1 MARSTFEGPVLSGN
15 NRFGPLRN
23 IGYTDLVQQCDL
35 NFANTSG
42 AGTAGYPGASGQFVN
57 GNQIPNVNAT
67 VYTPSSSVYPPV
79 AATVTADAPLLT
91 YRGAVMYLPNGCQ
104 INDIFVDVGTAI
116 SVNTGGG
123 ATLTA
128 AVINIGNAFNG
139 TQYGSITLT
148 VAANAITAGRYTP
161 TFTGAQLTNMQAT
174 SGDITNPTG
183 SNTDPNGS
191 LVSQVV
197 FTLALTGTGT
207 PAPNVGTLFT
217 TLRYV
222 QPDPNIGNSTTYPY
236 GNFD

>member
-1 MARSTFEGPVLSGN
+1 MT
-15 NRFGPLRN
+15 
-23 IGYTDLVQQCDL
+23 ID
-35 NFANTSG
+35 TSG

-104 INDIFVDVGTAI
+104 INDILVDVGTAI

-139 TQYGSITLT
+139 TQYGSVTLT
-148 VAANAITAGRYTP
+148 VAANAVTAGRYQP
-161 TFTGAQLTNMQAT
+161 TFTGAQLNAIQSTT
-174 SGDITNPTG
+174 TDFTNPTG
-183 SNTDPNGS
+183 
-191 LVSQVV
+191 LVSPASFSQVV
-197 FTLALTGTGT
+197 FTITIPYTAGTGT
-207 PAPNVGTLFT
+207 TLPTITAGTFT
-217 TLRYV
+217 FAMRYT
-222 QPDPNIGNSTTYPY
+222 QIDPNIGNSTTYPY